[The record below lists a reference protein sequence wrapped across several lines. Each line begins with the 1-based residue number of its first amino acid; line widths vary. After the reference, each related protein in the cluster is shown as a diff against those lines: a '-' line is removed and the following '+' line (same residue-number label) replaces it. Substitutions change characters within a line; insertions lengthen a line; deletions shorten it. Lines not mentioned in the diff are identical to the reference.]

1 LLAKGKN
8 EGVVMTA
15 VGRELL
21 DFMWAIGIKAKTAQK
36 GPLQRA
42 A

>member
-8 EGVVMTA
+8 KRVVMTE

-21 DFMWAIGIKAKTAQK
+21 RFIWAIGIKAETAQK
-36 GPLQRA
+36 GLRQRA